1 MIEELISIMFTAR
14 IIPPRPIVA
23 LLNGSHFTDKNI
35 LALSL
40 ALMQQIKRRD
50 VILNNAGGFS
60 DLLQVLRVKKK
71 IKDFMYIQTGG
82 TTGGHLPSVL
92 K

>member
-1 MIEELISIMFTAR
+1 MFTGR

-23 LLNGSHFTDKNI
+23 SLNGSHFPDKNI

-40 ALMQQIKRRD
+40 ALMQWSQSRD
-50 VILNNAGGFS
+50 LILNNAGGFS
-60 DLLQVLRVKKK
+60 DLLQVFRVKKK
-71 IKDFMYIQTGG
+71 RFYKCTNWGDNWGDIS
-82 TTGGHLPSVL
+82 PSVL